1 MRPFLLWLSDA
12 YKMISFWGIDCS
24 FCQMMWTLPTML
36 SYVPQSLMKI
46 DSIVRMRFVHTHT
59 CQIMLKISHKVNSER
74 CFCLCIYLFIFKT
87 TFLLQTIFDF
97 NDRRTRV
104 CKDTFQKWSMDWNSF
119 IKLRVTKAN
128 TNIQVKMVWKVS
140 T

>member
-36 SYVPQSLMKI
+36 SYVRQSLMKI

-74 CFCLCIYLFIFKT
+74 CFVCVFTFLYSKRHFYCKRYSILTIGGQEYAKILFKNEAWIETHLSNLELQWQTQIFK
-87 TFLLQTIFDF
+87 
-97 NDRRTRV
+97 
-104 CKDTFQKWSMDWNSF
+104 
-119 IKLRVTKAN
+119 
-128 TNIQVKMVWKVS
+128 
-140 T
+140 